1 MGNPKALYFMS
12 LKDFYSLFLRDVCG
26 TPKSKTD
33 IIKKMRILYVG
44 CGHEDGSL
52 LTKKRRISSFVNFSC
67 WRELGVSNYAP
78 GPFFRLAT

>member
-1 MGNPKALYFMS
+1 MS

-52 LTKKRRISSFVNFSC
+52 LTKKGELVASSIFRVGGS
-67 WRELGVSNYAP
+67 LG
-78 GPFFRLAT
+78 